1 MFNCN
6 RKAAQEARAF
16 KDTIGNHIVNSV
28 QDIAKTY
35 ENAELASIIPFTEDK
50 CWYLKLI
57 YTYEDK
63 KGKHTVVIP
72 KAAIP
77 FKQRGLPFISRLY
90 PSYCNVLLDHP
101 YINCNDSMELYDSV
115 CDLASERGIKEPSCC
130 FDIITEYAPR
140 EMTLDEIEKELGY
153 KVKIINKE
161 KDND

>member
-1 MFNCN
+1 MIEFI
-6 RKAAQEARAF
+6 RKDAP
-16 KDTIGNHIVNSV
+16 
-28 QDIAKTY
+28 IAKTY

-77 FKQRGLPFISRLY
+77 FEQRGLPFISRLY
-90 PSYCNVLLDHP
+90 PSYSYVSLEHP
-101 YINCNDSMELYDSV
+101 YINCNDSMSLYDSV

-153 KVKIINKE
+153 KVKVINKE
-161 KDND
+161 NNDD

>member
-1 MFNCN
+1 MIDFIMKLKN
-6 RKAAQEARAF
+6 
-16 KDTIGNHIVNSV
+16 TPT
-28 QDIAKTY
+28 AKTY

-50 CWYLKLI
+50 RWYLKLI
-57 YTYEDK
+57 YKYEDK

-77 FKQRGLPFISRLY
+77 FEQRGLPFISRLY
-90 PSYCNVLLDHP
+90 PSLSPYCNTSLEQP

-115 CDLASERGIKEPSCC
+115 CGLASERGIKEPSCC

-153 KVKIINKE
+153 KVKVINKE
-161 KDND
+161 NNDD

>member
-1 MFNCN
+1 MIDFIMKLKN
-6 RKAAQEARAF
+6 
-16 KDTIGNHIVNSV
+16 TP
-28 QDIAKTY
+28 IAKTY

-50 CWYLKLI
+50 RWYLKLI
-57 YTYEDK
+57 YKYEDK

-77 FKQRGLPFISRLY
+77 FEQRGLPFISRLC
-90 PSYCNVLLDHP
+90 PSLSPYCNTSLEQP

-115 CDLASERGIKEPSCC
+115 CGLASERGIKEPSCC

-153 KVKIINKE
+153 KVKVINKE
-161 KDND
+161 NNDD

>member
-1 MFNCN
+1 MIEFI
-6 RKAAQEARAF
+6 RKDAP
-16 KDTIGNHIVNSV
+16 
-28 QDIAKTY
+28 IAKTY

-77 FKQRGLPFISRLY
+77 FEQRGLPFINRLY
-90 PSYCNVLLDHP
+90 PRLFPYCNILFEHP

-115 CDLASERGIKEPSCC
+115 CGLASERGIKEPSYC

-153 KVKIINKE
+153 KIKVINKE
-161 KDND
+161 NNDD